1 MRYVNRLNLPTSL
14 YGLLNIIISTT
25 LDDAYGRAI
34 IRRLISL
41 LSLMPFF
48 YVITKDWETQYV
60 DGGANVRLSNLLISN
75 SCFNRRARDEFYTS
89 LKSTAKKLRQNTACH
104 KRVYRS
110 RFREMTRNVAVA
122 DR

>member
-48 YVITKDWETQYV
+48 YVITKD
-60 DGGANVRLSNLLISN
+60 
-75 SCFNRRARDEFYTS
+75 
-89 LKSTAKKLRQNTACH
+89 
-104 KRVYRS
+104 
-110 RFREMTRNVAVA
+110 
-122 DR
+122 